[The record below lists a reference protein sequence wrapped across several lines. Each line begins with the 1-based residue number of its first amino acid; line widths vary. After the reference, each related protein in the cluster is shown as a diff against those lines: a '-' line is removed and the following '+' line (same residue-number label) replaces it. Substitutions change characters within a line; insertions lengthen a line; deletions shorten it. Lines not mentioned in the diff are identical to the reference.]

1 MLELMEST
9 DDIVSILE
17 TFQEC
22 RNALSAT
29 SSASSRGPY
38 TSYILNVADDGLYID
53 QLMPNSGNYL
63 ILPGQIVDFV
73 STHNGIDYMFR
84 ATHISRE
91 VDESGF
97 PYHHITLPT
106 LVEYSEKRSRYRIA
120 IRRDDHP
127 YFHISIEQGRPQPAI
142 IENISLS
149 GASLRVK
156 EHAISVEKDSLVD
169 CKFDLLGQGPIQC
182 QAVIRHQTR
191 LTKTRETVLGLEF
204 QLQGESSLKALQKIL
219 MAQQRRNIHTY
230 LPT

>member
-1 MLELMEST
+1 MFEIMEST

-17 TFQEC
+17 TFREC
-22 RNALSAT
+22 RNPLSAS

-38 TSYILNVADDGLYID
+38 TSYILNVGEDGLYID
-53 QLMPNSGNYL
+53 QLIPNSGNYL
-63 ILPGQIVDFV
+63 ILSGQTVDFV
-73 STHNGIDYMFR
+73 STLNGIDYMFR
-84 ATHISRE
+84 ASHISRK
-91 VDESGF
+91 VDKSGF
-97 PYHHITLPT
+97 PYHHITLPK
-106 LVEYSEKRSRYRIA
+106 LIEYSEKRSRYRVA

-127 YFHISIEQGRPQPAI
+127 YFHISVEQGSPQMAV

-156 EHAISVEKDSLVD
+156 QQTMPVENDSLVD

-182 QAVIRHQTR
+182 QAVIKHQTQ
-191 LTKTRETVLGLEF
+191 LAKTRETLLGLEF
-204 QLQGESSLKALQKIL
+204 QLQEESSRKELQKIL